1 MFTVILQ
8 VRQKLFTAGCYNTA
22 KSKSSEVSP
31 MLFKGPLCGALCA
44 MLLLS
49 AAQPALADEGPDPAG
64 YENAVT
70 VTLDGETV
78 RADGKPVP
86 EDDPAAAVYTA
97 RDIVYYEAGHDFTYG
112 EGTAADEHTAAE
124 AAEHTV
130 VHIARPGTY
139 VLQGTLEKGQIAVD
153 LGEDAASDPDAVV
166 TLVLDGADIICTVAP
181 AVIFYNVY
189 ECDQDGT
196 SGIEP
201 DLSGAGARVV
211 VADGSVNNV
220 TGSYVARIYKSY
232 TLNEDGTA
240 VADSKK
246 LHKYD
251 GAFYSKMSML
261 VSGGTEG
268 TGVLNITAEN
278 EGLDTEMHLT
288 IDGGNINIRSG
299 NDGINVN
306 EDDLSVVT
314 VNGGVLS
321 VAVTGE
327 TGEGDGIDSNGALVV
342 NAGTV
347 TVQACSRSADAG
359 LDAATGIY
367 LNGGM
372 VIATGSMLDS
382 VEASDQC
389 CAVFAFPKSRTAGAR
404 YALTDTQGNE
414 LMAFTPENDFSILLM
429 TCPALE
435 EETEYSLSADGA
447 VIPVGAGGMDGG
459 FRGGMGSGPAMPD
472 GQRGDTPPEPPEG
485 VEPGEV
491 PEPPEGMEPGEVPE
505 PPEGVGAGRQPSQPG
520 TPTESGETFTLSPG
534 LNMFS
539 A

>member
-1 MFTVILQ
+1 
-8 VRQKLFTAGCYNTA
+8 
-22 KSKSSEVSP
+22 
-31 MLFKGPLCGALCA
+31 MLFKRPLCGALCA

-49 AAQPALADEGPDPAG
+49 VAAQPALADEGPGPDG

-78 RADGKPVP
+78 RADGQSVP
-86 EDDPAAAVYTA
+86 EDDPSAAVYTA

-112 EGTAADEHTAAE
+112 EGTAADEHTAEE

-139 VLQGTLEKGQIAVD
+139 VLRGALEKGQIAVD
-153 LGEDAASDPDAVV
+153 LGEDAASDPDAAV
-166 TLVLDGADIICTVAP
+166 TLVLDGADITCTVAP
-181 AVIFYNVY
+181 AVIFYRVY
-189 ECDQDGT
+189 ECDPDGT

-211 VADGSVNNV
+211 IADGSVNNV
-220 TGSYVARIYKSY
+220 NGSYVARIYKSY
-232 TLNEDGTA
+232 TLSEDGAA
-240 VADSKK
+240 VTDSKK

-261 VSGGTEG
+261 VSGGTED

-299 NDGINVN
+299 NDGVNVN
-306 EDDLSVVT
+306 EDDVSVVT
-314 VNGGVLS
+314 VNGGTLS
-321 VAVTGE
+321 VTVTGE
-327 TGEGDGIDSNGALVV
+327 TGEGDGIDSNGALVI

-347 TVQACSRSADAG
+347 TAQACSHSADAG

-382 VEASDQC
+382 VAASDQC
-389 CAVFAFPKSRTAGAR
+389 CAVFSFPRTGTAGAR

-435 EETEYSLSADGA
+435 EDTEYSLSADGA
-447 VIPVGAGGMDGG
+447 VIDLAT
-459 FRGGMGSGPAMPD
+459 GGMGMGGGFGGGMGPGPAMPD

-485 VEPGEV
+485 MEPGEA
-491 PEPPEGMEPGEVPE
+491 PEPPEGAEPGEAPE
-505 PPEGVGAGRQPSQPG
+505 PPEGAGAGRQPQSG
-520 TPTESGETFTLSPG
+520 TPTETGGTFTLSPG